1 MSDAIGSF
9 VKRALAAAA
18 LVVAAVLPAAAQQM
32 EPLSEFPATA
42 QFLPR
47 FDFTLSAAALGNKD
61 PRFSWDTRW
70 GGNFD
75 LVDYKYGRMTFVTDY
90 QGLLG
95 REFRPFDPYQSNY
108 TLEAMGSVRAG
119 KTEIFAILNHVSRHL
134 GDRPKPE
141 AVAENSLGVRLL
153 RRFEDGSKT
162 FDVRIDLRK
171 VVATAYD
178 DYSVMGDVDTTLRIH
193 VRGRTTVFGR
203 IYAEGVT
210 VDPTVAN
217 RNNQYGGRVE
227 AGVRI
232 RGEGGVLELFAG
244 TERMLDADPLDR
256 MVATWP
262 LLGFR
267 IRAH

>member
-1 MSDAIGSF
+1 MPDSIGS
-9 VKRALAAAA
+9 LATR
-18 LVVAAVLPAAAQQM
+18 LVVALALTLATAGPSLAQV
-32 EPLSEFPATA
+32 EPLSQFPTSP

-47 FDFTLSAAALGNKD
+47 FDVMLSAAALGNKD
-61 PRFSWDTRW
+61 PRFTWDTRW

-95 REFRPFDPYQSNY
+95 SQFRPFDPYQSNY
-108 TLEAMGSVRAG
+108 TLEAMGSVRVG
-119 KTEIFAILNHVSRHL
+119 KTEIFAVLNHVSRHL
-134 GDRPKPE
+134 GDRPKPA

-153 RRFEDGSKT
+153 RRFEEGGNSLDLR
-162 FDVRIDLRK
+162 VDLRK
-171 VVATAYD
+171 VVAVAYD
-178 DYSVMGDVDTTLRIH
+178 DYTVMGDFDTTLRI
-193 VRGRTTVFGR
+193 RLNGRATVFGR

-210 VDPTVAN
+210 VDSTVAN
-217 RNNQYGGRVE
+217 RAGQYGGRAE
-227 AGVRI
+227 MGVRL